1 MEDYNNH
8 KWLQL
13 APGDGIVRNDPDFI
27 YVDDGKIT
35 LNVGRGSSSVRSGTI
50 YVSARKDNNTQR
62 IKVHISQTEVPPS

>member
-1 MEDYNNH
+1 MEDYDNH

-35 LNVGRGSSSVRSGTI
+35 LKVERGIGSVRDGTI
-50 YVSARKDNNTQR
+50 YVSARKDNKTQK
-62 IKVHISQTEVPPS
+62 IKVYITQATRQT